1 MQKERMGFP
10 RKEITIVTKIY
21 IYIYRQA
28 TKKGERKKK
37 EEEMKCVFIKSEPCR
52 I

>member
-21 IYIYRQA
+21 IYIDRQQRR
-28 TKKGERKKK
+28 EREKKK
-37 EEEMKCVFIKSEPCR
+37 EEMKCVFIKSEPCR

>member
-28 TKKGERKKK
+28 TKKGEREKKRRN
-37 EEEMKCVFIKSEPCR
+37 EMCLY
-52 I
+52 

>member
-21 IYIYRQA
+21 IYIYIDRQQRR
-28 TKKGERKKK
+28 EREKKK
-37 EEEMKCVFIKSEPCR
+37 RRNEMCLY
-52 I
+52 